1 MTTTNGFDP
10 TAPLPGPPDPWSSTD
25 TPARRSGPPYHMTE
39 MIAAEP
45 GLARRILARHAGA
58 DSGAAALAAAV
69 AEAARNDEPIIV
81 TGCGTSEHASLG
93 VADILREAARA
104 AGLPGVGAVSA
115 QAFELSLEPP
125 GSGLV
130 VGVSHEGATSAT
142 NAALAAARDA
152 GARTALITV
161 TGRSPGA
168 ALADIVLETGELDQS
183 WCHTIGYVS
192 PMLAASAVG
201 AHLSGRALDGD
212 TVARILADG
221 TRDETGAERIA
232 GHLADVARLIVIA
245 SGADRT
251 AARELVLKVEEAS
264 WLPSAYRDLE
274 TFLHGHLPATGPDTG
289 LVLILA
295 DRMARRERL
304 RRARGALAA
313 AHELGIRSAAILAAD
328 IAGDVDVALTPAG
341 RLIASEASDLPA
353 PVAALFAT
361 ATPLQLIT
369 ERLARARGTDPDPIR
384 RDDPRYR
391 AAADAAEG

>member
-1 MTTTNGFDP
+1 
-10 TAPLPGPPDPWSSTD
+10 
-25 TPARRSGPPYHMTE
+25 MTE

-69 AEAARNDEPIIV
+69 AEAARNGEPIIV

-212 TVARILADG
+212 TVARVRNGSRAISPTWHTSSSSPRAP
-221 TRDETGAERIA
+221 I
-232 GHLADVARLIVIA
+232 
-245 SGADRT
+245 
-251 AARELVLKVEEAS
+251 
-264 WLPSAYRDLE
+264 
-274 TFLHGHLPATGPDTG
+274 
-289 LVLILA
+289 
-295 DRMARRERL
+295 ERL
-304 RRARGALAA
+304 RASSSSRSKRPRGSHRPTGTSRPSSTVTCRPPAR
-313 AHELGIRSAAILAAD
+313 IRDSC
-328 IAGDVDVALTPAG
+328 
-341 RLIASEASDLPA
+341 
-353 PVAALFAT
+353 
-361 ATPLQLIT
+361 
-369 ERLARARGTDPDPIR
+369 
-384 RDDPRYR
+384 
-391 AAADAAEG
+391 